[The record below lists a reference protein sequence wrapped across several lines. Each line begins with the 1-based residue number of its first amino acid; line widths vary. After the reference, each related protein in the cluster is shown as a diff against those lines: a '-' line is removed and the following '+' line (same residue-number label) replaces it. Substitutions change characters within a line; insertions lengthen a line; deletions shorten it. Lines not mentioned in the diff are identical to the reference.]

1 MRFHALV
8 TAVMVGLVV
17 PVADNFSRPAVA
29 QSQAVASV
37 TPPIGTFRDGNW
49 IVTVSEQNGTYR
61 YSAHD
66 LRTGKSIDLRGA
78 TVINQGSKSL
88 YTWNQ
93 QGTKYRVIWQPQEQ
107 DYVRLQVIDP
117 NQTEMMNRLLSR
129 QEEGC

>member
-17 PVADNFSRPAVA
+17 PVADNFSHPAVA
-29 QSQAVASV
+29 HSQAIASV

-49 IVTVSEQNGTYR
+49 TVTVSAQNGVYR
-61 YSAHD
+61 YLAYD

-78 TVINQGSKSL
+78 TVTNQDGKRL
-88 YTWNQ
+88 YTWH
-93 QGTKYRVIWQPQEQ
+93 QGETKYRVIWQPQEQ
-107 DYVRLQVIDP
+107 DYVRLQVIAP
-117 NQTEMMNRLLSR
+117 NQTEVMNRLLSR

>member
-17 PVADNFSRPAVA
+17 PVADNFSLPAVA
-29 QSQAVASV
+29 QSPAIASV

-49 IVTVSEQNGTYR
+49 IVTVSEQNDIYR
-61 YSAHD
+61 YSAYD

-78 TVINQGSKSL
+78 TVTNQGSKRL

-93 QGTKYRVIWQPQEQ
+93 EDTKYRVIWQPQEQ

-117 NQTEMMNRLLSR
+117 NQTELMNRLLSR
-129 QEEGC
+129 QKEGC